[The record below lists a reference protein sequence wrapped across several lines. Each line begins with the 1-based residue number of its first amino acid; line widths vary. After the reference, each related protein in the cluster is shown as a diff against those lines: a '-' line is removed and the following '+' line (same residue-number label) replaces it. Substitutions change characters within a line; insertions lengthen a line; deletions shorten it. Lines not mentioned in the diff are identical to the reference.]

1 MSKTPEDTLQEL
13 IGLTEVKNLLTQQ
26 IAFNKVNHLRKQHG
40 IYNDTVN
47 HHLVFSEN
55 PGTGKTEVARLYTK
69 ILFNN
74 KIIQENK
81 LVEVGRADLIG
92 EYIGST
98 APKVKKVFD
107 DAKGGGA
114 LAALKTVIRDK
125 NYYNPV
131 YIYGKEGV
139 GKSHLLNTTINAIV
153 ERNKVVFL
161 SAKELAVEM
170 VEKIM
175 LSDDDYI
182 LIDDLQL
189 LPKDKALEEKIAML
203 IEANKKQVIISST
216 IDPNSME
223 VSSTLQER
231 LQWGL
236 TTNMTSQNQ

>member
-1 MSKTPEDTLQEL
+1 MKLL
-13 IGLTEVKNLLTQQ
+13 NKNQT
-26 IAFNKVNHLRKQHG
+26 FENFSVNDG
-40 IYNDTVN
+40 N
-47 HHLVFSEN
+47 
-55 PGTGKTEVARLYTK
+55 AW
-69 ILFNN
+69 
-74 KIIQENK
+74 
-81 LVEVGRADLIG
+81 
-92 EYIGST
+92 
-98 APKVKKVFD
+98 
-107 DAKGGGA
+107 A
-114 LAALKTVIRDK
+114 LAALKNVIEDK
-125 NYYNPV
+125 NYFNPV

-139 GKSHLLNTTINAIV
+139 GKSHLLNATINAIV

-161 SAKELAVEM
+161 SAKELVIEM

>member
-1 MSKTPEDTLQEL
+1 MKP
-13 IGLTEVKNLLTQQ
+13 VNKNQT
-26 IAFNKVNHLRKQHG
+26 FENFSVNDG
-40 IYNDTVN
+40 N
-47 HHLVFSEN
+47 
-55 PGTGKTEVARLYTK
+55 AW
-69 ILFNN
+69 
-74 KIIQENK
+74 
-81 LVEVGRADLIG
+81 
-92 EYIGST
+92 
-98 APKVKKVFD
+98 
-107 DAKGGGA
+107 A

-139 GKSHLLNTTINAIV
+139 GKSHLLNATINAIV

-161 SAKELAVEM
+161 SAKELVIEM

-236 TTNMTSQNQ
+236 TTNMTSQNQWLVNLDRKEKPNMQEWIVVDQFGNVIAQGFYDKQSAEFYAKTIPNASVEKKS